1 MENNEISEHLVRIF
15 KVVRDRNGWMSA
27 RDVAVAANVS
37 GRTARAHCLGLVR
50 LGIFDQA
57 EVFPGELDGLLPRPE
72 QVKPHNDVLIRVRVI
87 SDTGKAYKVALAT
100 LATGIGSTWLP
111 RRWRVPGSAVEEF
124 RIPAWAWAQKRADLL
139 GNNTAA

>member
-57 EVFPGELDGLLPRPE
+57 EVFPGHRYRLSTFAEKRNVTYLNRLRHAACALGIELEP
-72 QVKPHNDVLIRVRVI
+72 
-87 SDTGKAYKVALAT
+87 VAA
-100 LATGIGSTWLP
+100 
-111 RRWRVPGSAVEEF
+111 
-124 RIPAWAWAQKRADLL
+124 
-139 GNNTAA
+139 

>member
-1 MENNEISEHLVRIF
+1 MLPDEATTETPIL
-15 KVVRDRNGWMSA
+15 K
-27 RDVAVAANVS
+27 
-37 GRTARAHCLGLVR
+37 VR
-50 LGIFDQA
+50 LNDPA
-57 EVFPGELDGLLPRPE
+57 AVDALWDSVFAAACPEELDGLLPRPE

-100 LATGIGSTWLP
+100 LATGVGSTWLP

-139 GNNTAA
+139 GPEVTK